1 MGVTVLGVWLLFLC
15 SYISF
20 VFHLT
25 LQDSFLW
32 YFITFQLTFY
42 RIEECWRRKVHR
54 WCPVH
59 VIFLLNGDDFLYWDP
74 LTQGA
79 LFHSH
84 SSLHRK
90 FISFFL
96 YSEWVNRQYVET
108 LKKLTA
114 TGKQFGA
121 ILAAHSIATTLKYW
135 YHGSPPGEIVS
146 LGVLSEGKS
155 GLVGLFLSGITYRPP
170 CIPVLLLLCPHLL
183 PYLVCKLLDFHSF
196 IFMYVFIH
204 SLTHPFRNSVMFCV
218 SAQGTGT
225 ALLPSGDLEQREE
238 EPATKTQVP
247 LSCSHRIP
255 AEEGKARSIL
265 GRWQEESGRTSI
277 KWWPSRK
284 EAFRSE

>member
-54 WCPVH
+54 WRPVH

-96 YSEWVNRQYVET
+96 YSQWVNRQYVET

-146 LGVLSEGKS
+146 LGVLSEGNL
-155 GLVGLFLSGITYRPP
+155 GWLVYFYL
-170 CIPVLLLLCPHLL
+170 VLLTDLRVSLCSCFCVPTFCLTWSVSCWISTVS
-183 PYLVCKLLDFHSF
+183 YSCTYS
-196 IFMYVFIH
+196 FIH
-204 SLTHPFRNSVMFCV
+204 SLIHSEILWCFVWVHREQ
-218 SAQGTGT
+218 AQHCC
-225 ALLPSGDLEQREE
+225 L
-238 EPATKTQVP
+238 
-247 LSCSHRIP
+247 
-255 AEEGKARSIL
+255 
-265 GRWQEESGRTSI
+265 QET
-277 KWWPSRK
+277 
-284 EAFRSE
+284 